1 KSGTTFVAF
10 VVEANGGFGDES
22 LQFIK
27 KLIQAATR
35 QQYVWA
41 PSQVVHSIYR
51 AIAVQLAIDN
61 HRSRRRTCSGTR
73 AAADR
78 MITMAGGS
86 SAGVCESVSLREECL
101 NCLEEHP
108 FLADP
113 GFALVFVEVSS
124 SPAKEQQQSQGVCA
138 EACSFVT

>member
-1 KSGTTFVAF
+1 M
-10 VVEANGGFGDES
+10 VEANGGFGDES

-61 HRSRRRTCSGTR
+61 QQIEEENLQWNEGGSRWHDNNGRWLKRRR
-73 AAADR
+73 
-78 MITMAGGS
+78 
-86 SAGVCESVSLREECL
+86 V
-101 NCLEEHP
+101 
-108 FLADP
+108 
-113 GFALVFVEVSS
+113 
-124 SPAKEQQQSQGVCA
+124 
-138 EACSFVT
+138 